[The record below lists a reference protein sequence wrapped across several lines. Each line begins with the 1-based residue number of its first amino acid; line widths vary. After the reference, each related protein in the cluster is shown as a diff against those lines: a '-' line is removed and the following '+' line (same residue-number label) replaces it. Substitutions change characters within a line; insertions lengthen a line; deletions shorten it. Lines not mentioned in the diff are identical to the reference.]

1 MGIRKIEDEID
12 LREAM
17 KKKAAELKLK
27 DMEAKASTEKFTKER
42 LRDLAKSH
50 GVILALTPELKKE
63 VKELQKKFNI
73 PSSKIITEQITEN
86 DVLKKFSKIDH
97 ENLGMLAYQRILMQ
111 KEEIGVGLLPI
122 SKVYDLVNT
131 GILKGIL
138 ELKDLLKALKIL
150 KKNHVLDDLKEF
162 DSGIVMIRFFPV
174 QYTNDQVKVVGV
186 AKKKGYI
193 SIEDVCIALNWS
205 QDRALETLKSLE
217 DTGVAKLRESLLKGK
232 QWYFPSL

>member
-17 KKKAAELKLK
+17 KKKAAELKLQ
-27 DMEAKASTEKFTKER
+27 DMEAKAATENFTKEQ
-42 LRDLAKSH
+42 LTELAKSH
-50 GVILALTPELKKE
+50 GVILALTPELKEE
-63 VKELQKKFNI
+63 VKALQKKFNI

-97 ENLGMLAYQRILMQ
+97 EKLGMLAYQRILMQ

-122 SKVYDLVNT
+122 SRVYDLINT
-131 GILKGIL
+131 GILNGIL
-138 ELKDLLKALKIL
+138 DLKDLLKALKLL
-150 KKNHVLDDLKEF
+150 KKNHIIDDLQEF
-162 DSGIVMIRFFPV
+162 DSGIVMVRFFPV
-174 QYTNDQVKVVGV
+174 QYTTDQVKVVGV
-186 AKKKGYI
+186 AKEKGFI
-193 SIEDVCIALNWS
+193 SLEDVCIALKWS

-217 DTGVAKLRESLLKGK
+217 DTGMAKLRESLLKGK